1 MDSMFIEVIIW
12 SLSCELES
20 DFDKQIS
27 LFEKIYSILSTYH
40 KSPSRKISNINLL
53 NQTHSLF
60 KHVYL
65 STFKESKNSE
75 LENSESGNLIQSL
88 QNGRYKRNL

>member
-40 KSPSRKISNINLL
+40 KTPSRKINNINLL

-65 STFKESKNSE
+65 STF
-75 LENSESGNLIQSL
+75 
-88 QNGRYKRNL
+88 RNQKIVN